1 MVAMNLVYAASAYP
15 FGKLSD
21 RMSHTR
27 LLFWGLSVLI
37 AADLALA
44 LSTHWIGLLVGVVL
58 WGIHMG
64 MTQGLLAAMVADVAP
79 ADLRGTAY
87 GFFNLM
93 SGLALLLASV
103 VAGVLWQG
111 FGAPT
116 TFGAG
121 AVFCGLAMLG
131 LLGRRGRLQTA

>member
-1 MVAMNLVYAASAYP
+1 
-15 FGKLSD
+15 
-21 RMSHTR
+21 
-27 LLFWGLSVLI
+27 
-37 AADLALA
+37 
-44 LSTHWIGLLVGVVL
+44 
-58 WGIHMG
+58 
-64 MTQGLLAAMVADVAP
+64 MVADVAP

-93 SGLALLLASV
+93 SGLAMLLASV

-121 AVFCGLAMLG
+121 ALFCWLAMLG
-131 LLGRRGRLQTA
+131 LLARRRLAVAR